1 MNLYETIN
9 NLLNKPVYLIDV
21 GAYKGEFTD
30 NFLRNIN
37 KIEFIDMYEPQ
48 DSSFVDLGNK
58 FLNNKNIN
66 IYNFAIGN
74 ENIQKEF
81 FYFENEGYKS
91 SLLKPIEGGGKMS
104 IVEIKTLDEIYKK
117 VENAYLKYDYFLKLD
132 TQGND
137 LSVLKGA
144 KNFIKNSQPII
155 FCELIYVPLYEN
167 QSYANEI
174 INYMMENDYVLVR
187 LEDVHET
194 VNGFIAYADGLFV
207 HKSKLNL
214 DCTSF
219 ELHKDSYCLNLENV
233 CQERLDLII
242 RLDGECKRL
251 QKK

>member
-9 NLLNKPVYLIDV
+9 NFLKKPVYLIDV

-91 SLLKPIEGGGKMS
+91 SLLKPIEGGVK
-104 IVEIKTLDEIYKK
+104 
-117 VENAYLKYDYFLKLD
+117 
-132 TQGND
+132 
-137 LSVLKGA
+137 
-144 KNFIKNSQPII
+144 
-155 FCELIYVPLYEN
+155 
-167 QSYANEI
+167 
-174 INYMMENDYVLVR
+174 
-187 LEDVHET
+187 
-194 VNGFIAYADGLFV
+194 
-207 HKSKLNL
+207 
-214 DCTSF
+214 
-219 ELHKDSYCLNLENV
+219 CL
-233 CQERLDLII
+233 
-242 RLDGECKRL
+242 
-251 QKK
+251 

>member
-1 MNLYETIN
+1 MNLYQVIN
-9 NLLNKPVYLIDV
+9 NLLNKSVYLIDV

-30 NFLRNIN
+30 NSLSNVK
-37 KIEFIDMYEPQ
+37 KIECVDMYEPQ
-48 DSSFVDLGNK
+48 DSSFADLKNK
-58 FLNNKNIN
+58 FSNNKNIN
-66 IYNFAIGN
+66 IYNLAIGN

-81 FYFENEGYKS
+81 YYFENEGYKS
-91 SLLKPIEGGGKMS
+91 SLLKSYENGVKTS
-104 IVEIKTLDEIYKK
+104 IVEIKTLDSIYTK
-117 VENAYLKYDYFLKLD
+117 ENMYLDKYDYFLKLD

-219 ELHKDSYCLNLENV
+219 ELHKDSYCLNLENI